1 MNPFDWL
8 KALYGWIGVGHPKA
22 SLCGAIILSALA
34 GGMVWRF
41 AAYAYYHEA
50 DSVSTPA
57 PATTVNRTSGSQSPI
72 LTDNSGSVTITNE
85 QPPTSKRPAKD
96 GKLK

>member
-1 MNPFDWL
+1 MNPVDWL

-22 SLCGAIILSALA
+22 SLCCAIVFSALV

-41 AAYAYYHEA
+41 AAYAYYQKEG
-50 DSVSTPA
+50 SVSTPA

-72 LTDNSGSVTITNE
+72 LTDNSGTVNITNE
-85 QPPTSKRPAKD
+85 QPATNKRSAKD
-96 GKLK
+96 GKSK